1 MEFNLDKQKDASVL
15 HIGGELDVLSS
26 HELRPI
32 ISRIGED
39 RPSKVL
45 VELTDLRLID
55 SFGVGAIVGLFKKV
69 RAYEGSLAVVG
80 VRDQPLAVM
89 RLLHLDRVLFDHAA

>member
-1 MEFNLDKQKDASVL
+1 M
-15 HIGGELDVLSS
+15 LSS